1 MAADLRVVAL
11 GWSQDH
17 VERFFDGIEAG
28 RQRLAELLHAIRT
41 ERLVCGHLAG
51 ELQGEDGGT
60 RWCAGCEREAGIR
73 TETEARVV
81 EAAVQEVKYVLDED
95 LMDHARLVRRIR
107 TLAPADYVALR
118 REDFEEMVG
127 ILDGWAK
134 LPRLIGEQ
142 ETCFYRWVLLQDRIR
157 TALSRAGKGE

>member
-17 VERFFDGIEAG
+17 VELFFGGIEAG

-41 ERLVCGHLAG
+41 ERLACGHLAG

-73 TETEARVV
+73 AEAEARVV
-81 EAAVQEVKYVLDED
+81 EAAAQAMRMAIDTLVTD
-95 LMDHARLVRRIR
+95 LFTNSFGEEAARLVMVDAANRDLGGWCR
-107 TLAPADYVALR
+107 TAVR
-118 REDFEEMVG
+118 
-127 ILDGWAK
+127 
-134 LPRLIGEQ
+134 
-142 ETCFYRWVLLQDRIR
+142 DRIR
-157 TALSRAGKGE
+157 AALSRARKGE

>member
-73 TETEARVV
+73 AETEARVV
-81 EAAVQEVKYVLDED
+81 EAAVRAAEIL
-95 LMDHARLVRRIR
+95 ARQRQGAWRVADAIR
-107 TLAPADYVALR
+107 ALAPADYVAVR
-118 REDFEEMVG
+118 REDFEVIAEAAEE
-127 ILDGWAK
+127 LEA
-134 LPRLIGEQ
+134 
-142 ETCFYRWVLLQDRIR
+142 RIR
-157 TALSRAGKGE
+157 MERAGYESSRADEIRVALSRARKGE